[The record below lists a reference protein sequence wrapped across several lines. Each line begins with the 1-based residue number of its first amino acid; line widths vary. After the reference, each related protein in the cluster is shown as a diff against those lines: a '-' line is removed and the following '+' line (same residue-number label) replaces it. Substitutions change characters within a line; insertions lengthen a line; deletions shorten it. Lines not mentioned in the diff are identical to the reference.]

1 MTYTRGEQV
10 LKPTEVEYLFTK
22 AHDNLGLVENQIRSL
37 ADHFRGVK
45 PELANKLEVAVSN
58 VIIAR
63 ATVHGSTREGVNHG
77 MSHRNNAG
85 ELEY

>member
-1 MTYTRGEQV
+1 M
-10 LKPTEVEYLFTK
+10 LKPSEVEYLFTK

-37 ADHFRGVK
+37 ADHFRDVK
-45 PELANKLEVAVSN
+45 PDLADKLEVAVSN

-63 ATVHGSTREGVNHG
+63 STVHRTTRDGVNHV
-77 MSHRNNAG
+77 MPHRDNAG